1 MIHAED
7 RRTGIRAVKST
18 GIGIHGKHRNR
29 TDWIG
34 CYPGRGGEIRDQQIL
49 GHVIVVETIAAS
61 HHGIRARAP
70 GEANTWAENVQIP
83 FVDAIETMCPD
94 HCQSAVGRHI
104 REQVILLTERPEVLP
119 PPPEV
124 QSEIRRK
131 SEVILSEE

>member
-70 GEANTWAENVQIP
+70 GEPNTWAEIVQIA
-83 FVDAIETMCPD
+83 FVNAIKTMRAN
-94 HCQSAVGRHI
+94 HRQSAIGRHI
-104 REQVILLTERPEVLP
+104 RE
-119 PPPEV
+119 
-124 QSEIRRK
+124 
-131 SEVILSEE
+131 